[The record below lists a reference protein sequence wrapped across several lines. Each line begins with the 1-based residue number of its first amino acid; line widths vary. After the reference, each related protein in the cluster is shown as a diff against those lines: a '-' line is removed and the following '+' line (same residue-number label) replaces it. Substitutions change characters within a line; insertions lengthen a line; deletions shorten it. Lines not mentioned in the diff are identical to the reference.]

1 MRALAGWLTPLV
13 LAVLAVGLAACA
25 TLVPSPRPTGA
36 GAGDP
41 LAAWHRILHT
51 HVLEDG
57 RIDFVGLRQDPRD
70 LEAYVAWVAIHG
82 PRATPEL
89 FSTQAARLAYYINAY
104 NAVAM
109 YQVVRPRTGP
119 SNGFG
124 SSCSPRW

>member
-1 MRALAGWLTPLV
+1 MRALSGWLTPLL

-41 LAAWHRILHT
+41 LAAWHRILRA

-57 RIDFVGLRQDPRD
+57 RIDFVGLRQDPGD
-70 LEAYVAWVAIHG
+70 LEAYVAWVGIHG

-104 NAVAM
+104 NAVSM
-109 YQVVRPRTGP
+109 YQDVTAPHARQKRMRV
-119 SNGFG
+119 F
-124 SSCSPRW
+124 